1 MLATVLAGSSDLAN
15 TAPHGAMPWAWLI
28 PVLASVA
35 LLSWLA
41 LTVEASSRKVNPSR
55 RNDQDNHRG
64 GEQGGYYVYTP
75 GIYSHSYPP
84 GEAKYND
91 EPS

>member
-1 MLATVLAGSSDLAN
+1 MHEMILAN
-15 TAPHGAMPWAWLI
+15 TAPRGAYIGLWII
-28 PVLASVA
+28 PVLATVA

-41 LTVEASSRKVNPSR
+41 LTVEASSRKVHPDR

-64 GEQGGYYVYTP
+64 GEQGGYYVYEP

-84 GEAKYND
+84 GEVKYKD
-91 EPS
+91 DAP